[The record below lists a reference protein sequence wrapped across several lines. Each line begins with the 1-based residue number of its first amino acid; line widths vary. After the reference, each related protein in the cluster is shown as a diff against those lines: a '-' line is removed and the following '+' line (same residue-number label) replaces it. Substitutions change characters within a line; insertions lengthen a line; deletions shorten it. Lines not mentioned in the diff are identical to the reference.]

1 VPALR
6 RAGEA
11 RAGGVRTA
19 ALAVAI
25 VCGLAGLAG
34 AQETGG
40 HMGGGDWGGGG
51 GGGGY
56 SGGGGFSS
64 SPSSSPSWSS
74 GGGWSHTDIPSY
86 KPPDIKIPEYKPSPY
101 TPRAAGTTD
110 SGSGYEMTPEQR
122 ARMEREMEEFRRDV
136 AAMDRDRSVFNIVW
150 WAAALFIGGMFLKIT
165 WGGYKDRFGSS
176 PVTYRGAAAPM
187 DMPEIDVTVLRVV
200 IDGRARKFIQNAL
213 RQIAQTCDT
222 ATRDGRAA
230 MLSQVTLLLRKV
242 RDAWIYGGA
251 RNEPMGPLRDMKG
264 TYDRHVDDA
273 RTRFKVETIANVQGR
288 STSQDAGPLAWTSA
302 EGEGVIL
309 VTIVIAARTELFTV
323 HQIADGEDL
332 RKALEGAGYLGPDLL
347 VAVDV
352 IWTPSEE
359 NDRMS
364 TMELEGR
371 YPAPMLIPIQGALV
385 GKTFCAYCSGP
396 FPAELQSCPHCGAPA
411 RSQAA

>member
-1 VPALR
+1 MRAL
-6 RAGEA
+6 
-11 RAGGVRTA
+11 V
-19 ALAVAI
+19 VAI
-25 VCGLAGLAG
+25 ALCLAASVAH

-51 GGGGY
+51 GGGGTSY

-74 GGGWSHTDIPSY
+74 SSGWSHTDIPSY
-86 KPPDIKIPEYKPSPY
+86 KPPEIPSYKPPTY
-101 TPRAAGTTD
+101 TPPSTGTTNTG
-110 SGSGYEMTPEQR
+110 SGSYEMSPEER
-122 ARMEREMEEFRRDV
+122 ARIAREMEEFHRDF
-136 AAMDRDRSVFNIVW
+136 DRDRSIFNVVW
-150 WAAALFIGGMFLKIT
+150 WLAVLFIGGVFVKIMFENAKEFL
-165 WGGYKDRFGSS
+165 GGSS
-176 PVTYRGAAAPM
+176 AVTFKGTAPPM
-187 DMPEIDVTVLRVV
+187 DTSEIDVTVLRVV
-200 IDGRARKFIQNAL
+200 IDGRARKFIQTSL
-213 RQIAQTCDT
+213 RQIAQSCDT
-222 ATRDGRAA
+222 STRDGRAA

-251 RNEPMGPLRDMKG
+251 RNEPMGMLRDMKA

-273 RTRFKVETIANVQGR
+273 RTRFTVETISNAQGR
-288 STSQDAGPLAWTSA
+288 KLELSAGPLWFKSD

-323 HQIADGEDL
+323 QKIADGEDL

-364 TMELEGR
+364 TMELEAR

-385 GKTFCAYCSGP
+385 GKTFCTYCSGP

-411 RSQAA
+411 KGREAA